1 MRESLSQQRQRV
13 SDKVE
18 FVWSDT
24 LATVGGDGQGVSL
37 GVDAEELQI
46 KEAVGEP
53 ALRGMTHCH
62 VSTLW
67 QKLINRQ
74 DKGKKDLQPAGW
86 LYCVA
91 LTASP
96 GL

>member
-37 GVDAEELQI
+37 SVDAEELQI

-53 ALRGMTHCH
+53 ALRGMTHRH
-62 VSTLW
+62 ISTLW

-74 DKGKKDLQPAGW
+74 DQGKRTYSLQDGFT
-86 LYCVA
+86 V
-91 LTASP
+91 SP
-96 GL
+96 